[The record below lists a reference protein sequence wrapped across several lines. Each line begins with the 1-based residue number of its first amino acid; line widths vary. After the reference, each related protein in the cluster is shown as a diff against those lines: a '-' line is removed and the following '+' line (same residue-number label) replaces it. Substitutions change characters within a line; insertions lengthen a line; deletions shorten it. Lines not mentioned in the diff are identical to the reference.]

1 MLRIFPTLLVSI
13 GMAEAFDGKCRI
25 LALRG
30 GGVRGAYEVGAI
42 KAFVE
47 NLEPIEYAYDYISG
61 ISVGAL
67 NAAVMAK
74 YSRGEEA
81 AGLADLLKMYKENLF
96 SEFLKPWPYILAQ
109 AFTRSSILDVSE
121 GYKFFD
127 RMIGN
132 DVFKRKISYTSANSQ
147 NS

>member
-1 MLRIFPTLLVSI
+1 MLRVFPTFLVFI

-74 YSRGEEA
+74 YSRGDEA
-81 AGLADLLKMYKENLF
+81 AGLADLLKLYKENLF
-96 SEFLKPWPYILAQ
+96 SEFLKPWPFILVQ
-109 AFTRSSILDVSE
+109 AFMRSSIMDVSE
-121 GYKFFD
+121 GFNFL
-127 RMIGN
+127 IGLLATILLN
-132 DVFKRKISYTSANSQ
+132 EKLASQ
-147 NS
+147 V